1 MNKDLEM
8 LLCGTDQEYQE
19 VLEKLKN
26 AKEKNSN

>member
-8 LLCGTDQEYQE
+8 LLCGTDQEYYKL
-19 VLEKLKN
+19 LEKLN